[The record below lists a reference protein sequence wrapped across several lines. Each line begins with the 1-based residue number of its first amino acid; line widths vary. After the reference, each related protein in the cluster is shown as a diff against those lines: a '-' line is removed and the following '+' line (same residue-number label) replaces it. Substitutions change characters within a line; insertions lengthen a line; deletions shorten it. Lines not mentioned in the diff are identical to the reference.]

1 VTDHEQLVDRVAAA
15 LRQAGLPRR
24 ADAPEAGGY
33 GVDPAYPKSPP
44 EVGAYV
50 VWHSAGGLASEAF
63 QHLEASDL
71 EHASVLH
78 MGRVLHAM
86 AEAMVKIL
94 RSAGFDAR
102 MSDDDLA
109 PATVEVL
116 RSGPPPDPA

>member
-1 VTDHEQLVDRVAAA
+1 MTDHEQLVDRVAEA

-33 GVDPAYPKSPP
+33 GVDPAYPMSPP

-50 VWHSAGGLASEAF
+50 VWTTAGDLASPVFE
-63 QHLEASDL
+63 HLEASDL

-78 MGRVLHAM
+78 MGRILHAM
-86 AEAMVKIL
+86 AEAMVLIL
-94 RSAGFDAR
+94 RSAGFQAR
-102 MSDDDLA
+102 ISDDDMA

-116 RSGPPPDPA
+116 RSGPPPGPV